1 MTNALRLALTLLVLG
16 VFTIV
21 LMPVQL
27 VALRREWPIATTLPY
42 MWQRL
47 AWRLIGM
54 RVKVIGEPAAPPLL
68 IAANHS
74 SWLDITVL
82 GGLMRPLSF
91 VAKSEVARWPV
102 LGLLAKLQRTI
113 FLDRTRRMH
122 TGAVTE
128 EAARRV
134 AKGEVVVLFAE
145 GTTGDGNRILP
156 FRSALLGAA
165 EGATGDTVATVQPVA
180 ISYVGVQGVPVGR
193 SDRPNIAWY
202 GDMDFVAHFRR
213 IIGQGA
219 IDVVV
224 SFGEPIPFGPGTDR
238 KQVAERCFQEVRRM
252 IEDTRAGRSPNL
264 HPGQVFSPSAKEA
277 KGTGSAPGRYGGEAG
292 QEVAN
297 RAS

>member
-1 MTNALRLALTLLVLG
+1 MTSALRLALTVFVLG

-21 LMPVQL
+21 LLPIQL
-27 VALRREWPIATTLPY
+27 VAINRGWRIATTLPY
-42 MWQRL
+42 TWQRL

-54 RVKVIGEPAAPPLL
+54 RVRVVGEPAAAPLL
-68 IAANHS
+68 IASNHT

-82 GGLMRPLSF
+82 GGLMKPLSF

-102 LGLLAKLQRTI
+102 LGLLARLQRTI
-113 FLDRTRRMH
+113 FIDRTRRMH

-165 EGATGDTVATVQPVA
+165 ENATGDTVATVQPVA
-180 ISYVGVQGVPVGR
+180 ISYVGIQGLPVGR
-193 SDRPNIAWY
+193 SDRPHIAWY
-202 GDMDFVAHFRR
+202 GDMDFIAHFRR

-219 IDVVV
+219 IDAVV
-224 SFGEPIPFGPGTDR
+224 SFGEPIRFGPETDR
-238 KQVAERCFQEVRRM
+238 KRVAEQCFTSVRRM
-252 IEDTRAGRSPNL
+252 IEETRAGRSRNL
-264 HPGQVFSPSAKEA
+264 HPGQVFSPPAKEA
-277 KGTGSAPGRYGGEAG
+277 KGTDGVPGRYGEAG
-292 QEVAN
+292 QEVAQ
-297 RAS
+297 RVS